1 MVQGDALSQVGGSI
15 HSLISALGHTA
26 GHSTHWPDHRRPGL
40 NQLLPVNHNSP
51 ADDDPERPLSPLTF
65 FPRPWLILTI
75 GLAGPILAGLG
86 GCTAWHPAPEA
97 YSGQTPRPGFI
108 PIPYASWDDNE
119 PGYRL
124 YPGDVLDVAV
134 PSAPELART
143 VTVQP
148 DGRISLPLIPQ
159 PMAAD
164 RSVAE
169 LQATLTQAYSGLL
182 RYPEVEVTV
191 RSATPLKVFVGG
203 EVDKPGV
210 YDMPGDID
218 ALQAVLLAGG
228 FKVSAKTSQVVIIR
242 RGPGGRPMMRTADLK
257 AAIYNPRQGGA
268 VPLRRFDIIY
278 VPRSTIAEI
287 GVFVQQYLRD
297 TVPIQFTYAV
307 NGNYLST
314 VAQP

>member
-1 MVQGDALSQVGGSI
+1 MTALPYLSRRRLLAI
-15 HSLISALGHTA
+15 A
-26 GHSTHWPDHRRPGL
+26 GFAGAGL
-40 NQLLPVNHNSP
+40 
-51 ADDDPERPLSPLTF
+51 T
-65 FPRPWLILTI
+65 
-75 GLAGPILAGLG
+75 GLAGCA
-86 GCTAWHPAPEA
+86 APRQPFA
-97 YSGQTPRPGFI
+97 AARSSPDFI
-108 PIPYASWDDNE
+108 GIPYATWGDDE

-124 YPGDVLDVAV
+124 YPGDVLDVAI

-148 DGRISLPLIPQ
+148 DGRITLPLIPQ

-164 RSVAE
+164 RSAPE
-169 LQATLTQAYSGLL
+169 LQAVLTQAYANQL
-182 RYPEVEVTV
+182 RDPQVEVTV
-191 RSATPLKVFVGG
+191 KTATPLKVFVGG

-228 FKVSAKTSQVVIIR
+228 FKTSAKTSQVVILR
-242 RGPGGRPMMRTADLK
+242 RGPGGRPMMRTADLRG
-257 AAIYNPRQGGA
+257 AIFNSRHGDA

-297 TVPIQFTYAV
+297 TVPVQFTYAV

>member
-1 MVQGDALSQVGGSI
+1 MTALPFLS
-15 HSLISALGHTA
+15 
-26 GHSTHWPDHRRPGL
+26 RRR
-40 NQLLPVNHNSP
+40 LLAMAV
-51 ADDDPERPLSPLTF
+51 
-65 FPRPWLILTI
+65 
-75 GLAGPILAGLG
+75 LAGPTLAGLG
-86 GCTAWHPAPEA
+86 GCTTSHPPSA
-97 YSGQTPRPGFI
+97 YAGSPPPRGFT
-108 PIPYASWDDNE
+108 PIPYATWGDDE

-148 DGRISLPLIPQ
+148 DGRITLPLIPQ
-159 PMAAD
+159 AMAAD
-164 RSVAE
+164 RSVNE
-169 LQATLTQAYSGLL
+169 LQAALTQAYAGQL
-182 RYPEVEVTV
+182 RYPQVEVTV
-191 RSATPLKVFVGG
+191 KTATPLKVFVGG

-218 ALQAVLLAGG
+218 AVQAVLLAGG
-228 FKVSAKTSQVVIIR
+228 FKISAKTSQVVIIR

-257 AAIYNPRQGGA
+257 TAIYNPGHGDA

-278 VPRSTIAEI
+278 VPRSTIAEV

-297 TVPIQFTYAV
+297 TVPVQFTYAV
-307 NGNYLST
+307 NGNFVST

>member
-1 MVQGDALSQVGGSI
+1 MTAFPSLSRRRLLAMAGPALVVG
-15 HSLISALGHTA
+15 
-26 GHSTHWPDHRRPGL
+26 PGL
-40 NQLLPVNHNSP
+40 VGP
-51 ADDDPERPLSPLTF
+51 ALM
-65 FPRPWLILTI
+65 
-75 GLAGPILAGLG
+75 GLAGCA
-86 GCTAWHPAPEA
+86 APPPLHM
-97 YSGQTPRPGFI
+97 GPQQTRAFEPV
-108 PIPYASWDDNE
+108 PYASWGNDE

-124 YPGDVLDVAV
+124 YPGDVLDIAV

-148 DGRISLPLIPQ
+148 DGRITLPLIAQ

-169 LQATLTQAYSGLL
+169 LQALLTQAYAAQL
-182 RYPEVEVTV
+182 RYPAVEVTV
-191 RSATPLKVFVGG
+191 KQASPLKVFVGG

-218 ALQAVLLAGG
+218 AVQAIMMAGG
-228 FKVSAKTSQVVIIR
+228 FKISAKTTQVVIIR
-242 RGPGGRPMMRTADLK
+242 RGAGGRPMMRVANLK
-257 AAIYNPRQGGA
+257 AAIFNSGQADA
-268 VPLRRFDIIY
+268 VPLRRFDIVF
-278 VPRSTIAEI
+278 VPRSTIAEV

-307 NGNYLST
+307 NGNYVST